1 MLPQVGGISGLIP
14 PDDIFELD
22 SIVLRTGRHAYAR
35 WKVWNFAV
43 ILHLIRPSNSENSSV
58 ESDLET

>member
-1 MLPQVGGISGLIP
+1 MLPQVGGDQLLIP

-43 ILHLIRPSNSENSSV
+43 ILRLIRPSNSENSSV
-58 ESDLET
+58 ENDFKI